1 MRNVFISYA
10 HSDADQARLL
20 VNALRTTKVTGWMD
34 SADIA
39 GGEAIS
45 SAVRDALKRSAAV
58 IVLLSPRALHSE
70 WVQFEIGAAEAL
82 NKRIIPV
89 IVSGDQIEEQLPEIL
104 RNRVWIDARHRSDD
118 DVVRDVVRA
127 VESVQE

>member
-1 MRNVFISYA
+1 MRNIFISYA
-10 HSDADQARLL
+10 HSDVDQARRL
-20 VNALRTTKVTGWMD
+20 VEALRTSDVTGWMD

-39 GGEAIS
+39 AGEAIS
-45 SAVRDALKRSAAV
+45 SAVRDALNRSTAV
-58 IVLLSPRALHSE
+58 IVLLSPRALQSE

-104 RNRVWIDARHRSDD
+104 RNRMWIDARHRSSD
-118 DVVRDVVRA
+118 DVVREVRRA
-127 VESVQE
+127 VDSVQE

>member
-10 HSDADQARLL
+10 DADADQARRL
-20 VNALRTTKVTGWMD
+20 VNALRTTNVAGWMD

-39 GGEAIS
+39 AGEAIS
-45 SAVRDALKRSAAV
+45 SEVRDALKRSTAV
-58 IVLLSPRALHSE
+58 IVLLSQRALQSE

-82 NKRIIPV
+82 NKMIIPV

-104 RNRVWIDARHRSDD
+104 RNRVWIDARHRSSD
-118 DVVRDVVRA
+118 DVIRDVKRA
-127 VESVQE
+127 VESIPE

>member
-10 HSDADQARLL
+10 HSDADQARRL
-20 VNALRTTKVTGWMD
+20 VSALRTANVTGWMD

-39 GGEAIS
+39 AGEAIS
-45 SAVRDALKRSAAV
+45 SAVRDALRQSTAV
-58 IVLLSPRALHSE
+58 LVLLSPRALQSE

-104 RNRVWIDARHRSDD
+104 RNRVWIDARHRSSD
-118 DVVRDVVRA
+118 DVVREVRRA
-127 VESVQE
+127 VESIQE

>member
-10 HSDADQARLL
+10 HSDMDQARRL
-20 VNALRTTKVTGWMD
+20 VSALRTSNVTGWMD

-39 GGEAIS
+39 AGEAIS
-45 SAVRDALKRSAAV
+45 SAVRDALRQSTAV
-58 IVLLSPRALHSE
+58 IVLLSPRALQSE

-104 RNRVWIDARHRSDD
+104 RNRSWIDARHRSSD
-118 DVVRDVVRA
+118 DVVREVTRA
-127 VESVQE
+127 VESIPD